1 MASSNLTSRL
11 ALAYAAYELKD
22 EPRAG
27 WVLHGVTRP
36 ESVAAH
42 SWGTAYLC
50 LLFGQDAAVDVARA
64 VAIAVVHD
72 LAEAKTGDFI
82 ARATD
87 ADRQVAEED
96 KAELERQAI
105 QELLPEGQGALREL
119 WQAYEDRT
127 DDAARFVRDM
137 NLIDMCL
144 EALRYERGARYD
156 PERYVPSSGGHLHL
170 DEFFLSAEQRLDSDL
185 AKHLYAAIKGD
196 YDAVRARPEP
206 LGDA

>member
-1 MASSNLTSRL
+1 
-11 ALAYAAYELKD
+11 
-22 EPRAG
+22 
-27 WVLHGVTRP
+27 
-36 ESVAAH
+36 
-42 SWGTAYLC
+42 
-50 LLFGQDAAVDVARA
+50 
-64 VAIAVVHD
+64 
-72 LAEAKTGDFI
+72 
-82 ARATD
+82 
-87 ADRQVAEED
+87 
-96 KAELERQAI
+96 ELERQAI

-185 AKHLYAAIKGD
+185 AKHLYAAIKVD
-196 YDAVRARPEP
+196 YDAVRARPGP